1 MALRRRL
8 APIKARYEPSPSDEL
23 SMRTYRATPSDPLA
37 TRDVHFPV
45 NAPSRRVA
53 ERAKPPSQHPLPLR
67 HILNSMTTTAAPSA
81 LKRTPFYEKH
91 VALGAKIVP
100 FAGWEMPVQYA
111 NGLMAEHK
119 AVRERCGLFDVS
131 HMGEFMIYG
140 DRAVDFVNYVT
151 TNDVGAL
158 ALGQVHYSGILND
171 RGTFEDDCLVYRFAD
186 KVMMVVNASNLDKDL
201 AHISRHAARFGV
213 TIENVS
219 DEMGLLALQGPQAAK
234 ILQPLT
240 KTDLSTIKYYHFAE
254 GEVAG
259 MPMIIS
265 RTGYTGE
272 DGFELYHNTSFSSR
286 LWDKLMAA
294 GDVTPAGLGARD
306 TLRLEM
312 GMALYGND
320 IDDTVT
326 PLEANLQWL
335 VKLKKGEFV
344 GSKVLEAQK
353 ANGVKKKLVGFT
365 MSDRNIAR
373 HGYPVFAN
381 GEPSGVVCSGTMS
394 PTLGIPIGT
403 AYLPTELAKE
413 GNTFEI
419 EIRGKRVPAT
429 VVKPP
434 FYKEAT
440 HL

>member
-1 MALRRRL
+1 LGD
-8 APIKARYEPSPSDEL
+8 S
-23 SMRTYRATPSDPLA
+23 
-37 TRDVHFPV
+37 
-45 NAPSRRVA
+45 
-53 ERAKPPSQHPLPLR
+53 
-67 HILNSMTTTAAPSA
+67 
-81 LKRTPFYEKH
+81 LKRTPLYDLHRE
-91 VALGAKIVP
+91 LGARLVP
-100 FAGWEMPVQYA
+100 FAGYEMPVQYPA
-111 NGLMAEHK
+111 GITAEHK

-131 HMGEFMIYG
+131 HMGEFIIRG
-140 DRAVDFVNYVT
+140 ERGVDFVNYVT
-151 TNDVGAL
+151 TNDVAAL
-158 ALGQVHYSGILND
+158 AIGQVHYSTILNE
-171 RGTFEDDCLVYRFAD
+171 RGTIEDDCLVYRFAD
-186 KVMMVVNASNLDKDL
+186 KLMMVVNASNVEKDYMHV
-201 AHISRHAARFGV
+201 ARHAGKFGV
-213 TIENVS
+213 MVEDIS
-219 DEMGLLALQGPQAAK
+219 DRMGLLALQGPRAAE

-240 KTDLSTIKYYHFAE
+240 KSDLSAIKYYHFTE

-272 DGFELYHNTSFSSR
+272 DGFELYHDVQYSDR
-286 LWDKLMAA
+286 LWDALMAA
-294 GDVTPAGLGARD
+294 GDVSPAGLGCRD

-326 PLEANLQWL
+326 PLEANLAWL

-344 GSKVLEAQK
+344 GSDVLNEQK

-365 MSDRNIAR
+365 QAERNFPR

-403 AYLPTELAKE
+403 CYLPTDQSKE
-413 GNTFEI
+413 GTTFEI

-434 FYKEAT
+434 FYKNAS